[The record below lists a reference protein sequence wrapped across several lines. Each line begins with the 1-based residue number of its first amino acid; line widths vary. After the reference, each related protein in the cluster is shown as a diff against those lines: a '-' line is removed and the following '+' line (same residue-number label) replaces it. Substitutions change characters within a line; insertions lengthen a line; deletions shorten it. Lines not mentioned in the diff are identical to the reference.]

1 MLATTNA
8 AKARELAAL
17 LTGIPYRLR
26 SVAEFPGVT
35 LPPEGADSYVANALG
50 KARAAAAATG
60 MLALADDSGIEV
72 DALGGAP
79 GVLSARFGGEGL
91 SDAERCAK
99 MLEALKGVLPLKR
112 SARYRCVIAIAEP
125 GGREATAEGEVD
137 GHPARPAHGHRR
149 LRLRSALLLSAAGRH
164 LRPALRGGEA
174 RGEPSGHRDG
184 ARPRAAAELAPRR
197 PRVLARPPARVDAG
211 GTILLTVA

>member
-1 MLATTNA
+1 VLATANA

-26 SVAEFPGVT
+26 FLADFPHVT
-35 LPPEGADSYVANALG
+35 LPPEGADSYVENALG
-50 KARAAAAATG
+50 KARAVAAATG
-60 MLALADDSGIEV
+60 TLALADDSGIEV

-79 GVLSARFGGEGL
+79 GVLSARYGGEGL

-125 GGREATAEGEVD
+125 GGREVTTEGNVD
-137 GHPARPAHGHRR
+137 GILLDERVGTGGFGYDPIFYYPPLDATFAQLGPDEKHAVSHRGIAMARAR
-149 LRLRSALLLSAAGRH
+149 ALLMDWRRAGAA
-164 LRPALRGGEA
+164 
-174 RGEPSGHRDG
+174 S
-184 ARPRAAAELAPRR
+184 
-197 PRVLARPPARVDAG
+197 
-211 GTILLTVA
+211 